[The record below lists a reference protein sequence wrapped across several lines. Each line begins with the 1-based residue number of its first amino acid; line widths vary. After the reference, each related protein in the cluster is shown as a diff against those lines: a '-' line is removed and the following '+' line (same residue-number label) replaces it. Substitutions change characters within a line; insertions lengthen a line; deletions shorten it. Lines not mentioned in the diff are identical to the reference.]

1 MRKERGRKQAV
12 RFSPRS
18 EGKRGDNVQTKGYY
32 GTKGNVVLLYICSA
46 VVRTRIN
53 GFTVKKK
60 KFRQEVSAEK
70 GIRKYF
76 LRERMVK

>member
-60 KFRQEVSAEK
+60 KSLGKKFQRKKVLGNTFSGK
-70 GIRKYF
+70 GW
-76 LRERMVK
+76 